1 MSLSKK
7 KERKEL
13 NKIKQLFLEKKSF
26 FLATHLN
33 PDGDALGSLVGLAIA
48 LENQGK
54 SVVMGLGEREPLP
67 PHYLFLPR
75 LNEIVYPD
83 SGNFSPEVFVALDCA
98 SLTRLGGWAEVAKKS
113 RFLINLDHHLSNERF
128 GSLNLVETKASSTS
142 ELIYRLL
149 KDLNFKLNKEAAL
162 AFYVGV
168 LTDTGRFQYANTS
181 LKTFEVAKELVSY
194 GLDTFQ
200 IFQEVYENY
209 SFGCLK
215 LLGLVLKR
223 ARLDD
228 GLIFSYLTRT
238 DLSDY
243 SVLLPET
250 ENYIDFLRL
259 TRDSRLAIL
268 FKELPDGK
276 WKVSLRSK
284 KGVYSHL
291 IASRFGGGGHAGAA
305 GFTTSLP
312 RKKVLSLIKEELV
325 RDGWVFS
332 S

>member
-7 KERKEL
+7 KERREIDKVK
-13 NKIKQLFLEKKSF
+13 KIFLEKNSF
-26 FLATHLN
+26 LLATHLS
-33 PDGDALGSLVGLAIA
+33 PDGDALGSLVGLGIV

-54 SVVMGLGEREPLP
+54 SVVMALGEREQLP

-75 LNEIVYPD
+75 LDKIVYPD
-83 SGNFSPEVFVALDCA
+83 SQGFSPEVFVALDCA
-98 SLTRLGGWAEVAKKS
+98 SLARLGGWIEKAKKA
-113 RFLINLDHHLSNERF
+113 RFFINLDHHLSNERF
-128 GSLNLVETKASSTS
+128 GSVNVVETQASSTS
-142 ELIYRLL
+142 ELVFGLL

-162 AFYVGV
+162 AFYVGI

-181 LKTFEVAKELVSY
+181 LKTFEVARELVSY
-194 GLDTFQ
+194 GLDTSQ
-200 IFQEVYENY
+200 IFQEIYENY
-209 SFGCLK
+209 SFACLK

-223 ARLDD
+223 ARLDGD
-228 GLIFSYLTRT
+228 LIFSYIKQS
-238 DLSDY
+238 DLNKY
-243 SVLLPET
+243 EVQLPET

-291 IASRFGGGGHAGAA
+291 IASRFGGGGHPGAA
-305 GFTTSLP
+305 GFATSFS
-312 RKKVLSLIKEELV
+312 RGKVLALIKEELV
-325 RDGWVFS
+325 KDGWVFS